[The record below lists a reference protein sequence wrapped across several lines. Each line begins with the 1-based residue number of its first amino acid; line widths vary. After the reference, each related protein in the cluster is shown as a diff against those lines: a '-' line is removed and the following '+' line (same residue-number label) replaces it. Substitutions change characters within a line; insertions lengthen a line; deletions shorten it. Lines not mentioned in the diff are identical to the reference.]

1 VIIAS
6 MTAKR
11 DYHKVEHQTIRAPEL
26 LRSLIEAKAAST
38 GNTPHRLMVDALWIS
53 VEGLRHEDLKDDPS
67 LETLQKHLVAALLQ
81 AEQYQQLAIEI
92 NEKMMAKMSAK
103 SGKKATT
110 KKTAKKK
117 AVKKK
122 SSLKKSKNNK

>member
-1 VIIAS
+1 VIIAG

-53 VEGLRHEDLKDDPS
+53 VEGLRHEDLKGDPS
-67 LETLQKHLVAALLQ
+67 LETLQKHLSAALLQ

-92 NEKMMAKMSAK
+92 NEQIMAKTSARP
-103 SGKKATT
+103 GKKATA
-110 KKTAKKK
+110 KTVKKK
-117 AVKKK
+117 AAKQKSIKKK
-122 SSLKKSKNNK
+122 STTQN

>member
-1 VIIAS
+1 

-53 VEGLRHEDLKDDPS
+53 VKGLRYEELKGTPS
-67 LETLQKHLVAALLQ
+67 LETLQKHLSAALLQ

-92 NEKMMAKMSAK
+92 NEQIMAKTSARP
-103 SGKKATT
+103 GKKATT
-110 KKTAKKK
+110 KK

-122 SSLKKSKNNK
+122 AAKKKVVKKKNIKKKSTTQN